1 MGTNFDIGDVMN
13 MQKKAYLDAVEMLFA
28 TLNKRIDEQNITINQ
43 LQRSLEFS
51 QDELKQ
57 VKDEHNN
64 NTIELSNLKIKNE
77 QLESTI
83 IKLTGQITY
92 QEDYSR
98 RNNLRFEGITE
109 SAPEN
114 WEQTQFKIKKLL
126 DEKFDMPNVQIE
138 RAHRLKKLP
147 DQNVATP
154 RTIVA
159 RFSSFD
165 DREKVL
171 RNAKVLKSTNIFVN
185 EDLSE
190 ATAKSRKEKIPLLQA
205 ARRNGKIAYFIRDKF
220 VIKERKMENAVST
233 SPLQNVSSLVNVF
246 TPKNLTSEL
255 PKSSMKATEN
265 VITSDSQDVQ
275 LSMPDGSAM
284 QSPTPPRSMETQN
297 GENEKHPPP
306 ETTYSFRPRENQ

>member
-98 RNNLRFEGITE
+98 RNNLRFVGITE

-114 WEQTQFKIKKLL
+114 WEQT
-126 DEKFDMPNVQIE
+126 
-138 RAHRLKKLP
+138 
-147 DQNVATP
+147 
-154 RTIVA
+154 
-159 RFSSFD
+159 
-165 DREKVL
+165 
-171 RNAKVLKSTNIFVN
+171 
-185 EDLSE
+185 
-190 ATAKSRKEKIPLLQA
+190 
-205 ARRNGKIAYFIRDKF
+205 
-220 VIKERKMENAVST
+220 
-233 SPLQNVSSLVNVF
+233 
-246 TPKNLTSEL
+246 
-255 PKSSMKATEN
+255 
-265 VITSDSQDVQ
+265 
-275 LSMPDGSAM
+275 
-284 QSPTPPRSMETQN
+284 
-297 GENEKHPPP
+297 
-306 ETTYSFRPRENQ
+306 